1 MPHKPKA
8 YVFDS
13 WAILSYFQDEPA
25 AERVEA
31 TIADAHEH
39 GLPMFICVVTV
50 AEIWYIIARRRS
62 PPDADVALQ
71 SLRQLGLQFVD
82 ANWEL
87 SQEAGR
93 FKVKNRMSFADCFAA
108 ALAKQKKAT
117 LLTGDTEFKQVEREV
132 TISWLKD
139 R

>member
-8 YVFDS
+8 YVLDS
-13 WAILSYFQDEPA
+13 WAILSYFHDEPA
-25 AERVEA
+25 AEKVE
-31 TIADAHEH
+31 TVIADAQENAIP
-39 GLPMFICVVTV
+39 LFMSVVNV

-62 PPDADVALQ
+62 QSDADEGIK
-71 SLRQLGLQFVD
+71 SLKQLGIHFVD

-87 SQEAGR
+87 SHEAGR

-117 LLTGDTEFKQVEREV
+117 LLTGDTEFKQIERE
-132 TISWLKD
+132 ISIDWLQEQ
-139 R
+139 